1 MNRKILASTLLS
13 LGVIL
18 ALAAVPISGAPARAK
33 VPGTNG
39 LIAYSQITA
48 AGPANVFVANPDGS
62 NPQQVPLPPDD
73 PAETLGVPVWSPDGS
88 TLLISHTV
96 RVFPDCFNSNTCLF
110 QPATV
115 DPSGSNFNQLVPP
128 NPPGASSDGM
138 DCEAWFPGDTRILCG
153 FSGNPDA
160 GVFSINASDGGDA
173 IRLTT
178 NPYSTTGGVDAPTDI
193 SPDGT
198 QFLFVRLHTKKN
210 PHDPS
215 PDTQP
220 ALFIENT
227 DGTGLRQLTA
237 RGKLSFGLPP
247 AARFSPDATQIIGE
261 IGNGKMFT
269 IHPDGSH
276 YADINLQVT
285 SWYFAFGPDWSPDGT
300 RIIFCIFINGG
311 EGIYTANPDGSNVEQ
326 VTFTTVGQNFT
337 NMFNG
342 PNWGVHPLQ

>member
-1 MNRKILASTLLS
+1 MGTFGGPASYLTDP
-13 LGVIL
+13 GNGL
-18 ALAAVPISGAPARAK
+18 ALALPIQLAAQH
-33 VPGTNG
+33 TNG

-48 AGPANVFVANPDGS
+48 DGPANVFIANPDGA
-62 NPQQVPLPPDD
+62 NPQQVSLVN
-73 PAETLGVPVWSPDGS
+73 PAETFGVPVWSHGG
-88 TLLISHTV
+88 TELLISHTF
-96 RVFPDCFNSNTCLF
+96 RCDNLGNCFF

-115 DPSGSNFNQLVPP
+115 DPDGSNFNQLVPP
-128 NPPGASSDGM
+128 NPPGASSDNM

-153 FSGNPDA
+153 FGGNPNA

-178 NPYSTTGGVDAPTDI
+178 NPYPTTGGVDAPTDI

-198 QFLFVRLHTKKN
+198 QFLFVRLHTKMRPN
-210 PHDPS
+210 DPT

-237 RGKLSFGLPP
+237 SGKLTLGLPP

-285 SWYFAFGPDWSPDGT
+285 SRYFAFGPDWSPDGT
-300 RIIFCIFINGG
+300 RIIFCMFINGG

-337 NMFNG
+337 NMYNG